1 MQRQSFVLRAPFLC
15 FILASLVTVLLL
27 ILCDKKHYKCCSRL
41 CCKLL
46 SSKMTFIKVNNWN
59 KLWQLLIST
68 ITQSAHILA
77 ALGIL
82 NQSIII
88 DLGKW
93 CSKVSIRC
101 LCEWREGIWH
111 CHSGQAAG
119 NMWFEGPVW
128 CTWLLWMDWCLG
140 VTPGIK
146 NQIV

>member
-1 MQRQSFVLRAPFLC
+1 MAVVLLRSSGRVEEWVLEFLSTDIAVFYSLYHLQKAKAESFVLRNPFLC
-15 FILASLVTVLLL
+15 FISASLVTALLL
-27 ILCDKKHYKCCSRL
+27 IPCDNNHYKCCSRL

-59 KLWQLLIST
+59 ELWQLLIST

-88 DLGKW
+88 DHGKW

-101 LCEWREGIWH
+101 LCKWREGI
-111 CHSGQAAG
+111 
-119 NMWFEGPVW
+119 
-128 CTWLLWMDWCLG
+128 
-140 VTPGIK
+140 
-146 NQIV
+146 

>member
-1 MQRQSFVLRAPFLC
+1 MWKSGFLNSLAQVFQISIVKVPVWLQKAKAESFVLRTPFLC
-15 FILASLVTVLLL
+15 FISASLVTVLLL
-27 ILCDKKHYKCCSRL
+27 IPCDKNHYKCCSRL

-59 KLWQLLIST
+59 ELWQLLIST

-101 LCEWREGIWH
+101 LCKWREGI
-111 CHSGQAAG
+111 
-119 NMWFEGPVW
+119 
-128 CTWLLWMDWCLG
+128 
-140 VTPGIK
+140 
-146 NQIV
+146 